1 MSGGDVSLYL
11 SASSFARIDSLV
23 AFVPNAEGGVVIRV
37 VDDDVWPAIPKAA
50 LAPRAAVAL
59 DLLES
64 GDARHWIAGE
74 HLADLIG

>member
-37 VDDDVWPAIPKAA
+37 VDDDVWPAIPKVSPSGSAC
-50 LAPRAAVAL
+50 PHWQAVRRNR
-59 DLLES
+59 
-64 GDARHWIAGE
+64 GGR
-74 HLADLIG
+74 